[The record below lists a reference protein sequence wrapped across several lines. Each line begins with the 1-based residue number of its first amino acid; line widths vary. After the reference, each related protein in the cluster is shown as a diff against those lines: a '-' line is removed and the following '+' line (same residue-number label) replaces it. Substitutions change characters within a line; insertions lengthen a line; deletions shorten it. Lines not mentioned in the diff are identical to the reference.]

1 MTVKGFNIFKFMIL
15 IFGLAVIG
23 CAYAFG
29 PTADIPEE
37 ESWRRTYMWISVLA
51 AYLMIFVPIMFPPS
65 DSDDTG
71 GIFISGGLYG
81 ISILLFVLISII
93 LAIAVFNGA
102 FESLFWPLMIQAVF
116 FFIFLLS
123 ILGGSLVTTQISAV
137 AGEQK
142 QMRAVMDEIRQ
153 RAQMLSIQCSSLG
166 ENHNVFK
173 QQVENISNDL
183 RYLSPSKNPMAVDIE
198 NRINMALTQISV
210 DPIFTSAEAS
220 NANAMSKVS
229 EIQILIKQRKAIY

>member
-1 MTVKGFNIFKFMIL
+1 MTTKNFSIFKVFIL

-29 PTADIPEE
+29 PSADIPEE

-51 AYLMIFVPIMFPPS
+51 AYLMLFVPILFPPS
-65 DSDDTG
+65 DSDNTG

-81 ISILLFVLISII
+81 ISILLFVIISVI

-102 FESLFWPLMIQAVF
+102 FASLFWPLMIQAVF
-116 FFIFLLS
+116 FFIFLFS

-137 AGEQK
+137 SNEQQ

-153 RAQMLSIQCSSLG
+153 RAQMLSVQCSSLG
-166 ENHNVFK
+166 ENHSELK
-173 QQVENISNDL
+173 KQVENISNDL
-183 RYLSPSKNPMAVDIE
+183 RYLSPSKSPMAVDIE

-210 DPIFTSAEAS
+210 DPVFTSPEAS
-220 NANAMSKVS
+220 DAGAMSKVS
-229 EIQILIKQRKAIY
+229 EIQLLIKQRKAIY